1 MPLSRLENFLK
12 NAEGNILYVNPSD
25 FDATDSIENR
35 GNSQTRPFK
44 TIQRALIEAAR
55 FSYQTGKNNDK
66 IDRTTILAYPGT
78 HYIDNRPGFTVVN
91 NGGNAE
97 FKQRKN
103 AGYEVTSLEQFTT
116 ESNFDVLDPNNELY
130 KYNSTEGGAIM
141 PRGTSIIG
149 LDLRKT
155 KLRPLYVPDP
165 QNDDMEYG
173 GVLRVTGT
181 CYFTA
186 FTIFDADITKTA
198 YYDYDSNRKTP
209 SYSHHKLA
217 TFTYADG
224 INNVLIDGT
233 DSGLTDL
240 DMYYFKVA
248 KAYGDSSGRPVGD
261 YPTFDD
267 FEPNVDE
274 FRIVGDLQ
282 SDPVGVTSIR
292 AGDGNTPTATLTIN
306 TNKPH
311 GLFKDTPVLI
321 AGITTA
327 INSYNGSF
335 LVDEVTSNTQFT
347 VQTPN
352 VPANAL
358 PTPQEIQNSSVIV
371 ESDTVGSASPYIFNV
386 SLRSV
391 FGMNGLD
398 CDGDKATGF
407 KSMVC
412 AQFTGISIQKD
423 DNAFILYNP
432 TTAIFNDTTTVAESD
447 KPLHSNSRA
456 IYKPFY
462 ETSHMRTRNN
472 SVIQLVSV
480 FAIAYARHFHAERGG
495 DASITNSNSNFGQT
509 ALEATG
515 FRPTSFDR
523 DDVGYITHVIPPREI
538 VREDSTVSWLTID
551 TRKTIGVGVTE
562 RMYLFGYN
570 NEEIIPPAEID
581 SFKVGARNDDKLFLS
596 LVNTLSGQAVQ
607 ETYES
612 PIFMQVPSGIGTSGF
627 KEYEVIRN
635 SGVNAIIS
643 NVFQFK
649 TTHQL
654 VNGEKVRVFSNT
666 GETPSGIIN
675 DKIYFAISGGTLAAD
690 RIQLASTF
698 NDAIARRPITGIS
711 NGGGKLVIRSTVSD
725 KNPGDPGHPMQFDET
740 TYTINNVP
748 NTVGGWYLT
757 GASNLSNTIYPALVS
772 IGVGVIGEETG
783 TTFLKRR
790 VDNRSLLDRL
800 YRLRYV
806 IPKEHIN
813 ARAPKPGFIL
823 QESKTVGVGSA
834 SFLSADLSNPTQ
846 LKNVKIIKTASWN
859 AQTISYT
866 TEEPHRLQK
875 GDIVTIRNIDS
886 VNNSTGTFK
895 LGYNGEFGVDNI
907 ISTKKFT
914 VTGIS
919 TDPGLFLN
927 QVNQRTTQ
935 QQIEALPTVQRSK
948 ALDSFTVY
956 RVQENKPHVP
966 GTSGQDGVYNITM
979 VCASIP
985 LDKDL
990 GFGVSTKSFQ
1000 QDVRNLYPQQDRDN
1014 YDSDPEPT
1022 ITHASAAVI
1031 GEVITNNKKKSITK
1045 ESLGYFMQG
1054 QQVGFAATGA
1064 VITGTGNTTVTLF
1077 TDVEHNFNSIKGI
1090 SIVNPGAGYNN
1101 GSGIATVI
1109 YAGDLENSALIGRNA
1124 SAKITIS
1131 AAGTI
1136 TDAQLLDGGCGYGI
1150 GNTMTVSSFPAGA
1163 PSVAGVVSVTSI
1175 FNNVGDGLNLS
1186 GFEDPKLNGTFKI
1199 VDIPTSKSV
1208 SVEISTSR
1216 NLDPYFKE
1224 RDDRRVPTYHLANI
1238 GVGVTYID
1246 VSRETGL
1253 TTVRTDNNH
1262 SLVPGNGFV
1271 IQGTGNPLFDDRKL
1285 VVDGVEEGLPLRSIT
1300 FNVGIITSGIDTSYS
1315 VQSNRLFGTGISA
1328 NGKSLSAGENNLAG
1342 RSSYFY
1348 TGISTTINAPLTST
1362 DTTITL
1368 SSTEGFKRGDYCM
1381 INGEI
1386 VRFTSDNINNILRG
1400 QFGTLASPAITGTT
1414 IKKIK
1419 VLAMELRR
1427 PSILR
1432 ASGHTFE
1439 YLGYGSGNYST
1450 SLPQKQD
1457 RVLSDQETL
1466 SAQKK
1471 ELDGGTVV
1479 YTGMNDSGDFFT
1491 GYKKLSSITGEEEV
1505 LEAPVFTYVGDDAE
1519 AETIKRASGVFD
1531 EVLIRESL
1539 TVEGGDNNNRTS
1551 QFYGPVNMTEKLTN
1565 TSEDGIETVNLSLRG
1580 DAPQG
1585 KVFTVGISTPL
1596 TAARSGDISFVGV
1609 PNAGGYLGHIFAE
1622 GEWRRFGAVS
1632 QERDRSFYKF
1642 DQIGIGQSGVGIFNF
1657 KDSLEVNGV
1666 AKIKDL
1672 FVSGIVTFAANQ
1684 SFAGVSYDT
1693 LVIKKNANFWGYN
1706 TTGGISYDGIPWEQH
1721 GYYTQVHEAGTSR
1734 LYNMEVV
1741 GTYVTF
1747 KPASAIHV
1755 EGPMKS
1761 TFAGVSTF
1769 SGTLKV
1775 GNLESTGG
1783 TFNGTFVNADNASF
1797 QVLEASTQLYARA
1810 GIVTD
1815 LHVTVGVV
1823 TNGLYADIG
1832 ITTLSHVGTQYVNEN
1847 RVFTGIV
1854 TNLQVTNSAT
1864 IANETV
1870 TNATIT
1876 NLIIP
1881 NTGSADIEVANIDQ
1895 ITATDITFTDDL
1907 IGPDAYFSNDVDSD
1921 GLTTR
1926 YIGSKYG
1933 PNPGV
1938 ESEQLT
1944 IFANAGLYTCIS
1956 GFAMTMA
1963 RINMTSGGDGLA
1975 APKVTAD
1982 VGIITALS
1990 AGSNANMTI
1999 DAGPAGQIKSFQFE
2013 SIATNVPPIK
2023 TSSSV
2028 KCVNLNADLLD
2039 GLTMIDNNWTSG
2051 ASIVG
2056 RDSNGSTKVN
2066 VITANQFAGG
2076 SGAFPNG
2083 ITGNNAN
2090 IGGNNTINN
2099 LTVTGSFDTSGGTEF
2114 AGNAATSTLAS
2125 NIAIGANRVP
2135 YNNANNSTTSSSNFT
2150 FNGTTLSV
2158 ANVTSSFTGDLA
2170 GRSTASDTSKII
2182 SAGGGG
2188 YNVVLTD
2195 GLGNN
2200 KGLAIDG
2207 GITFNGGSNSLTVS
2221 GDITAF
2227 ASDMRL
2233 KTNIEKIQGAVA
2245 KVCKLSGFTYE
2256 FNETGRDLK
2265 LPAGKQLGVSAQQV
2279 QEIFPEA
2286 VAVRP
2291 IDEYLTVK
2299 YEKLVPVLIEA
2310 IKELKEEIESL
2321 KSGGYG
2327 KA

>member
-66 IDRTTILAYPGT
+66 IDKTTILAYPGT
-78 HYIDNRPGFTVVN
+78 HYIDNRPGFTVTN

-103 AGYEVTSLEQFTT
+103 AGYEVTSLTQFTT
-116 ESNFDVLDPNNELY
+116 ETNFDVLDPNNELY

-165 QNDDMEYG
+165 QNDAMEYA
-173 GVLRVTGT
+173 GVIRVTGT

-198 YYDYDSNRKTP
+198 YYDYDSNTKTP
-209 SYSHHKLA
+209 SYSHHKLGS
-217 TFTYADG
+217 FTYADG
-224 INNVLIDGT
+224 VNNVLIDGV

-240 DMYYFKVA
+240 DMFYFKVA

-292 AGDGNTPTATLTIN
+292 AGDGNTPTATITVN
-306 TNKPH
+306 TNKAH

-327 INSYNGSF
+327 ITSYNGSF
-335 LVDEVTSNTQFT
+335 LVDEIVSPTQFT
-347 VQTPN
+347 FQTSN
-352 VPANAL
+352 VPGNAL
-358 PTPQEIQNSSVIV
+358 PTAQEIQNSSVIV

-432 TTAIFNDTTTVAESD
+432 TTAIFNDTTTVAESE

-456 IYKPFY
+456 IYKPNY

-515 FRPTSFDR
+515 FRPDSFDR
-523 DDVGYITHVIPPREI
+523 DDVGYITHIIPPREI
-538 VREDSTVSWLTID
+538 TREDSTVSWLTLD
-551 TRKTIGVGVTE
+551 TRKTIGVGVTD
-562 RMYLFGYN
+562 RLYLYGYD
-570 NEEIIPPAEID
+570 NEEIVPPAEID
-581 SFKVGARNDDKLFLS
+581 SFKVGARKNDKIFLS

-612 PIFMQVPSGIGTSGF
+612 PVFMQVPSGIGTSSQ

-643 NVFQFK
+643 NVIQFK
-649 TTHQL
+649 TNHQL
-654 VNGEKVRVFSNT
+654 VNGEKIRVFSNT
-666 GETPSGIIN
+666 GETPSAIIN

-711 NGGGKLVIRSTVSD
+711 NGGGKLTVRSRVAD
-725 KNPGDPGHPMQFDET
+725 KNPGDPGHPMQFDSA
-740 TYTINNVP
+740 TYTINNVQ
-748 NTVGGWYLT
+748 NTVGGWYVLGHPST
-757 GASNLSNTIYPALVS
+757 TFNGIFPALNT

-790 VDNRSLLDRL
+790 VDNRGLLDRV
-800 YRLRYV
+800 YRARYV
-806 IPKEHIN
+806 IPKEHTN

-846 LKNVKIIKTASWN
+846 LKNVKIIKTASYGSN
-859 AQTISYT
+859 TLTFT

-875 GDIVTIRNIDS
+875 DDLVTIRNIKS
-886 VNNSTGTFK
+886 ANNTVIAPK
-895 LGYNGEFGVDNI
+895 LGYNGEHPVANI
-907 ISTKKFT
+907 ISTKQFT
-914 VTGIS
+914 VSGIN
-919 TDPGLFLN
+919 TDPGVFLN

-948 ALDSFTVY
+948 AVDSFAVY

-966 GTSGQDGVYNITM
+966 GTSGQDGVYNVIM
-979 VCASIP
+979 VCSSIP

-990 GFGVSTKSFQ
+990 GFGVSTKSFS

-1014 YDSDPEPT
+1014 YDSDPEPSV
-1022 ITHASAAVI
+1022 THASAAII
-1031 GEVITNNKKKSITK
+1031 GDVVTSDKGRSITK

-1054 QQVGFAATGA
+1054 QGVGYAATGA

-1077 TDVEHNFNSIKGI
+1077 TDVEHNFNSIKSLELI
-1090 SIVNPGAGYNN
+1090 TPGAGYNN

-1109 YAGDLENSALIGRNA
+1109 YAADLENNALIGRNA
-1124 SAKITIS
+1124 SAKISVS

-1136 TDAQLLDGGCGYGI
+1136 TEVSLLDGGCGYGI

-1163 PSVAGVVSVTSI
+1163 PAQVGVVSVTNI
-1175 FNNVGDGLNLS
+1175 FNNIHDGLNLT

-1199 VDIPTSKSV
+1199 VDIPTSKSI
-1208 SVEISTSR
+1208 SVEIGTAR
-1216 NLDPYFKE
+1216 NLEPYFKD

-1246 VSRETGL
+1246 VTGATGL
-1253 TTVRTDNNH
+1253 TTIRVDNNH
-1262 SLVPGNGFV
+1262 ALVPGNAFV
-1271 IQGTGNPLFDDRKL
+1271 IQGTKNPLFDDRKL
-1285 VVDGVEEGLPLRSIT
+1285 VVDGVEDDLPLRSIT
-1300 FNVGIITSGIDTSYS
+1300 CNVGIITSGIATSYLLTDT
-1315 VQSNRLFGTGISA
+1315 RLFGTGISA

-1342 RSSYFY
+1342 RGSYFY
-1348 TGISTTINAPLTST
+1348 AGISTTINAPLTST
-1362 DTTITL
+1362 DTSITL
-1368 SSTEGFKRGDYCM
+1368 SSTDGFRRGDYCI

-1386 VRFTSDNINNILRG
+1386 VRFTNDNVNEILRG
-1400 QFGTLASPAITGTT
+1400 QFGTAAAAAITGTT

-1457 RVLSDQETL
+1457 RVLSDTESLT
-1466 SAQKK
+1466 AQKK

-1505 LEAPVFTYVGDDAE
+1505 LEAPIFTYVGDDAE

-1551 QFYGPVNMTEKLTN
+1551 QFYGPVNFTEKITN
-1565 TSEDGIETVNLSLRG
+1565 TSDDGIETVNFSLRG

-1585 KVFTVGISTPL
+1585 KLLTVGISTPVN
-1596 TAARSGDISFVGV
+1596 AARSGDISFAGV
-1609 PNAGGYLGHIFAE
+1609 PNAGGFLGHIFAE
-1622 GEWRRFGAVS
+1622 GEWRRFGVIS
-1632 QERDRSFYKF
+1632 QERDRHFIKV
-1642 DQIGIGQSGVGIFNF
+1642 DQIGVGQSGGVFGF

-1672 FVSGIVTFAANQ
+1672 FVAGVVTFAANQ

-1706 TTGGISYDGIPWEQH
+1706 TTGGLSYEGIPWENH

-1747 KPASAIHV
+1747 KPAAAIHF
-1755 EGPMKS
+1755 EGPWKS

-1783 TFNGTFVNADNASF
+1783 TFNGTFVNADNGSF
-1797 QVLEASTQLYARA
+1797 GTLEAVNQLYASA
-1810 GIVTD
+1810 GIVTNII
-1815 LHVTVGVV
+1815 VTDAAIAK
-1823 TNGLYADIG
+1823 NYSDIG
-1832 ITTLSHVGTQYVNEN
+1832 ITTLSHVGTEYVNN
-1847 RVFTGIV
+1847 ANIFSGIA
-1854 TNLQVTNSAT
+1854 TNFQVTNQLT
-1864 IANETV
+1864 VANETV

-1876 NLIIP
+1876 NLTVP
-1881 NTGSADIEVANIDQ
+1881 SAGGGNADIELANIADL
-1895 ITATDITFTDDL
+1895 TCTDITFTDDL

-1921 GLTTR
+1921 GMTTR
-1926 YIGSKYG
+1926 YIGSKY
-1933 PNPGV
+1933 PSNPGN
-1938 ESEQLT
+1938 EAHQLS
-1944 IFANAGLYTCIS
+1944 IFANAGIYTCIV
-1956 GFAMTMA
+1956 GFAATIE
-1963 RINMTSGGDGLA
+1963 RINMTPGGDGLC
-1975 APKVTAD
+1975 APKITANT
-1982 VGIITALS
+1982 GIITALS
-1990 AGSNANMTI
+1990 AGSGGNMTI
-1999 DAGPAGQIKSFQFE
+1999 DAGGAGQIYSFQFQ
-2013 SIATNVPPIK
+2013 STATNVPPIVTAS
-2023 TSSSV
+2023 TS
-2028 KCVNLNADLLD
+2028 KCINLNADLLD
-2039 GLTMIDNNWTSG
+2039 GLSMLDSNWTSG

-2066 VITANQFAGG
+2066 VITATNFAGG
-2076 SGAFPNG
+2076 TGSFANGLTATNSTLSGSNS
-2083 ITGNNAN
+2083 
-2090 IGGNNTINN
+2090 INN
-2099 LTVTGSFDTSGGTEF
+2099 LTVTGTFSASGGLN
-2114 AGNAATSTLAS
+2114 GNATTCTTATNVLG
-2125 NIAIGANRVP
+2125 GANHIP
-2135 YNNANNSTTSSSNFT
+2135 YNSAVNTTTSSANLQFD
-2150 FNGTTLSV
+2150 GTNLSV
-2158 ANVTSSFTGDLA
+2158 G
-2170 GRSTASDTSKII
+2170 
-2182 SAGGGG
+2182 
-2188 YNVVLTD
+2188 
-2195 GLGNN
+2195 
-2200 KGLAIDG
+2200 
-2207 GITFNGGSNSLTVS
+2207 

-2233 KTNIEKIQGAVA
+2233 KTSLEQIEGAVA

-2256 FNETGRDLK
+2256 FNDTGKSLG
-2265 LPAGKQLGVSAQQV
+2265 LPAGRHSGVSAQQV
-2279 QEIFPEA
+2279 LEVLPEA
-2286 VAVRP
+2286 VACRP
-2291 IDEYLTVK
+2291 IDDYLTVK
-2299 YEKLVPVLIEA
+2299 YEKLVPLLIEA
-2310 IKELKEEIESL
+2310 VKELKEEIDDL
-2321 KSGGYG
+2321 KS
-2327 KA
+2327 K

>member
-66 IDRTTILAYPGT
+66 IDKTTILAYPGT
-78 HYIDNRPGFTVVN
+78 HYIDNRPGFTVTN

-103 AGYEVTSLEQFTT
+103 AGYEVTSLTQFTT
-116 ESNFDVLDPNNELY
+116 ETNFDVLDPNNELY

-165 QNDDMEYG
+165 QNDAMEYA
-173 GVLRVTGT
+173 GVIRVTGT

-198 YYDYDSNRKTP
+198 YYDYDSNTKTP
-209 SYSHHKLA
+209 SYSHHKLGS
-217 TFTYADG
+217 FTYADG
-224 INNVLIDGT
+224 VNNVLIDGV

-240 DMYYFKVA
+240 DMFYFKVA

-292 AGDGNTPTATLTIN
+292 AGDGNTPTATITVN
-306 TNKPH
+306 TNKAH

-327 INSYNGSF
+327 ITSYNGSF
-335 LVDEVTSNTQFT
+335 LVDEIVSPTQFT
-347 VQTPN
+347 FQTSN
-352 VPANAL
+352 VPGNAL
-358 PTPQEIQNSSVIV
+358 PTAQEIQNSSVIV

-432 TTAIFNDTTTVAESD
+432 TTAIFNDTTTVAESE

-456 IYKPFY
+456 IYKPNY

-515 FRPTSFDR
+515 FRPDSFDR
-523 DDVGYITHVIPPREI
+523 DDVGYITHIIPPREI
-538 VREDSTVSWLTID
+538 TREDSTVSWLTLD
-551 TRKTIGVGVTE
+551 TRKTIGVGVTD
-562 RMYLFGYN
+562 RLYLYGYD
-570 NEEIIPPAEID
+570 NEEIVPPAEID
-581 SFKVGARNDDKLFLS
+581 SFKVGARKNDKIFLS

-612 PIFMQVPSGIGTSGF
+612 PIFMQVPSGIGTSSQ

-643 NVFQFK
+643 NVIQFK
-649 TTHQL
+649 TNHQL
-654 VNGEKVRVFSNT
+654 VNGEKIRVFSNT
-666 GETPSGIIN
+666 GETPSAIIN

-711 NGGGKLVIRSTVSD
+711 NGGGKLTVRSRVAD
-725 KNPGDPGHPMQFDET
+725 KNPGDPGHPMQFDSA
-740 TYTINNVP
+740 TYTINNVQ
-748 NTVGGWYLT
+748 NTVGGWYVLGHPST
-757 GASNLSNTIYPALVS
+757 TFNGIFPALNT

-790 VDNRSLLDRL
+790 VDNRGLLDRV
-800 YRLRYV
+800 YRARYV
-806 IPKEHIN
+806 IPKEHTN

-846 LKNVKIIKTASWN
+846 LKNVKIIKTASYGSN
-859 AQTISYT
+859 TLTFT

-875 GDIVTIRNIDS
+875 DDLVTIRNIKS
-886 VNNSTGTFK
+886 ANNTVISPK
-895 LGYNGEFGVDNI
+895 LGYNGEHPVANI
-907 ISTKKFT
+907 ISTKQFT
-914 VTGIS
+914 VSGIT
-919 TDPGLFLN
+919 TDPGVFLN

-948 ALDSFTVY
+948 AVDSFAVY

-966 GTSGQDGVYNITM
+966 GTSGQDGVYNVIM
-979 VCASIP
+979 VCSSIP

-990 GFGVSTKSFQ
+990 GFGVSTKSFS

-1014 YDSDPEPT
+1014 YDSDPEPSV
-1022 ITHASAAVI
+1022 THASAAII
-1031 GEVITNNKKKSITK
+1031 GDVVTSDKGRSITK

-1054 QQVGFAATGA
+1054 QGVGYAATGA

-1077 TDVEHNFNSIKGI
+1077 TDVEHNFNSIKSLELI
-1090 SIVNPGAGYNN
+1090 TPGAGYNN

-1109 YAGDLENSALIGRNA
+1109 YAADLENNALIGRNA
-1124 SAKITIS
+1124 SAKISVS

-1136 TDAQLLDGGCGYGI
+1136 TEVSLLDGGCGYGI

-1163 PSVAGVVSVTSI
+1163 PAQVGVVSVTNI
-1175 FNNVGDGLNLS
+1175 FNNIHDGLNLT

-1199 VDIPTSKSV
+1199 VDIPTSKSI
-1208 SVEISTSR
+1208 SVEIGTAR
-1216 NLDPYFKE
+1216 NLEPYFKD

-1246 VSRETGL
+1246 VTGATGL
-1253 TTVRTDNNH
+1253 TTIRVDNNH
-1262 SLVPGNGFV
+1262 ALVPGNAFV
-1271 IQGTGNPLFDDRKL
+1271 IQGTKNPLFDDRKL
-1285 VVDGVEEGLPLRSIT
+1285 VVDGVEDDLPLRSIT
-1300 FNVGIITSGIDTSYS
+1300 CNVGIITSGIATSYLLTDT
-1315 VQSNRLFGTGISA
+1315 RLFGTGISA

-1342 RSSYFY
+1342 RGSYFY
-1348 TGISTTINAPLTST
+1348 AGISTTINAPLTST
-1362 DTTITL
+1362 DTSITL
-1368 SSTEGFKRGDYCM
+1368 SSTDGFRRGDYCI

-1386 VRFTSDNINNILRG
+1386 VRFTNDNVNEILRG
-1400 QFGTLASPAITGTT
+1400 QFGTAAAAAITGTT

-1457 RVLSDQETL
+1457 RVLSDTESLT
-1466 SAQKK
+1466 AQKK

-1505 LEAPVFTYVGDDAE
+1505 LEAPIFTYVGDDAE

-1551 QFYGPVNMTEKLTN
+1551 QFYGPVNFTEKITN
-1565 TSEDGIETVNLSLRG
+1565 TSDDGIETVNFSLRG

-1585 KVFTVGISTPL
+1585 KLLTVGISTPVN
-1596 TAARSGDISFVGV
+1596 AARSGDISFAGV
-1609 PNAGGYLGHIFAE
+1609 PNAGGFLGHIFAE
-1622 GEWRRFGAVS
+1622 GEWRRFGVIS
-1632 QERDRSFYKF
+1632 QERDRHFIKV
-1642 DQIGIGQSGVGIFNF
+1642 DQIGVGQSGGVFGF

-1672 FVSGIVTFAANQ
+1672 FVAGVVTFAANQ

-1706 TTGGISYDGIPWEQH
+1706 TTGGLSYEGIPWENH

-1747 KPASAIHV
+1747 KPAAAIHF
-1755 EGPMKS
+1755 EGPWKS

-1783 TFNGTFVNADNASF
+1783 TFNGTFVNADNGSF
-1797 QVLEASTQLYARA
+1797 GTLEAVNQLYASA
-1810 GIVTD
+1810 GIVTNII
-1815 LHVTVGVV
+1815 VTDAAIAK
-1823 TNGLYADIG
+1823 NYSDIG
-1832 ITTLSHVGTQYVNEN
+1832 ITTLSHVGTEYVNN
-1847 RVFTGIV
+1847 ANIFSGIA
-1854 TNLQVTNSAT
+1854 TNFQVTNQLT
-1864 IANETV
+1864 VANETV

-1876 NLIIP
+1876 NLTVP
-1881 NTGSADIEVANIDQ
+1881 SAGGGNADIELANIADL
-1895 ITATDITFTDDL
+1895 TCTDITFTDDL

-1921 GLTTR
+1921 GMTTR
-1926 YIGSKYG
+1926 YIGSKY
-1933 PNPGV
+1933 PSNPGN
-1938 ESEQLT
+1938 EAHQLS
-1944 IFANAGLYTCIS
+1944 IFANAGIYTCIV
-1956 GFAMTMA
+1956 GFAATIE
-1963 RINMTSGGDGLA
+1963 RINMTPGGDGLC
-1975 APKVTAD
+1975 APKITANT
-1982 VGIITALS
+1982 GIITALS
-1990 AGSNANMTI
+1990 AGSGGNMTI
-1999 DAGPAGQIKSFQFE
+1999 DAGGAGQIYSFQFQ
-2013 SIATNVPPIK
+2013 STATNVPPIVTAS
-2023 TSSSV
+2023 TS
-2028 KCVNLNADLLD
+2028 KCINLNADLLD
-2039 GLTMIDNNWTSG
+2039 GLSMLDSNWTSG

-2066 VITANQFAGG
+2066 VITATNFAGG
-2076 SGAFPNG
+2076 TGSFANGLTATNSTLSGSNS
-2083 ITGNNAN
+2083 
-2090 IGGNNTINN
+2090 INN
-2099 LTVTGSFDTSGGTEF
+2099 LTVTGTFSASGGLN
-2114 AGNAATSTLAS
+2114 GNATTCTTATNVLG
-2125 NIAIGANRVP
+2125 GANHIP
-2135 YNNANNSTTSSSNFT
+2135 YNSAVNTTTSSANLQFD
-2150 FNGTTLSV
+2150 GTNLSV
-2158 ANVTSSFTGDLA
+2158 G
-2170 GRSTASDTSKII
+2170 
-2182 SAGGGG
+2182 
-2188 YNVVLTD
+2188 
-2195 GLGNN
+2195 
-2200 KGLAIDG
+2200 
-2207 GITFNGGSNSLTVS
+2207 

-2233 KTNIEKIQGAVA
+2233 KTSLEQIEGAVA

-2256 FNETGRDLK
+2256 FNDTGKSLG
-2265 LPAGKQLGVSAQQV
+2265 LPAGRHSGVSAQQV
-2279 QEIFPEA
+2279 LEVLPEA
-2286 VAVRP
+2286 VACRP
-2291 IDEYLTVK
+2291 IDDYLTVK
-2299 YEKLVPVLIEA
+2299 YEKLVPLLIEA
-2310 IKELKEEIESL
+2310 VKELKEEIDDL
-2321 KSGGYG
+2321 KS
-2327 KA
+2327 K